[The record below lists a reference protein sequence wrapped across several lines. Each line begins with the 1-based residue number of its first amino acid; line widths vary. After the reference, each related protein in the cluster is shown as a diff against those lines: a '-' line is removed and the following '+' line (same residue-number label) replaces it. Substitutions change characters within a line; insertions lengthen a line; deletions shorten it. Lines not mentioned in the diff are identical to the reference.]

1 MDIKYDI
8 IVTEKAKNE
17 IDDIYNYISKS
28 LMAEKAAENL
38 VNKIENSILQLED
51 MPKLGSIIEIYKLRK
66 YTYRKLIINNY
77 VVLYRIDEERNIVY
91 IARVVYGGRNY
102 LNEI

>member
-38 VNKIENSILQLED
+38 VKKIENSILQLED

>member
-1 MDIKYDI
+1 MDIKYEI
-8 IVTEKAKNE
+8 IVSEKAKHE
-17 IDDIYNYISKS
+17 IDDIYRYISKS

-38 VNKIENSILQLED
+38 VNKIERSILQLEA
-51 MPKLGSIIEIYKLRK
+51 MPKLGSRLEIYKLKK

-77 VVLYRIDEERNIVY
+77 IVLYRIDEERNIVY